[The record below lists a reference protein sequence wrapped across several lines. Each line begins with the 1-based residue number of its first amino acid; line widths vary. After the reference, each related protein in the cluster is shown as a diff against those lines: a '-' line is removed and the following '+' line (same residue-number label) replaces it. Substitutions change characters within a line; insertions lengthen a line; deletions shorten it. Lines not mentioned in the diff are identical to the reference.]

1 LGGIDSAPISRLKRL
16 KGIPD
21 SLQSKLEKLKQL
33 YSPLNGY
40 RTYRNFAK
48 QVKCIPLVGVYLRDL
63 TLISDGNAKFIN
75 EDKSIINFDRMKLIA
90 DRVLE
95 FNQINAS
102 LYAQELT
109 PIPTLKSSL
118 ENLKIYTEDELYE
131 KSLAIQPITIT
142 KSPEQQLAELQDKFE
157 RYKSETQ
164 VQFDTLQ
171 SQLEKLQEQLQST
184 DTAFT
189 NYKEKKDP
197 KSSSKTKKEL
207 NNIKVQLLNA
217 MLLCDELIAEPLE

>member
-1 LGGIDSAPISRLKRL
+1 
-16 KGIPD
+16 
-21 SLQSKLEKLKQL
+21 
-33 YSPLNGY
+33 
-40 RTYRNFAK
+40 
-48 QVKCIPLVGVYLRDL
+48 VGVYLRDL
-63 TLISDGNAKFIN
+63 TLISDGNTKFLSD
-75 EDKSIINFDRMKLIA
+75 DKSIINFDRMKLVA

-95 FNQINAS
+95 FNQIDAS
-102 LYAQELT
+102 LYSQELT
-109 PIPTLKSSL
+109 PIPTLKTSL

-131 KSLAIQPITIT
+131 KSLEIQPITIT

-164 VQFDTLQ
+164 VQFDTFQ
-171 SQLEKLQEQLQST
+171 SQLEKLQAQLQST
-184 DTAFT
+184 DVAFT
-189 NYKEKKDP
+189 NYKVKKDP

>member
-1 LGGIDSAPISRLKRL
+1 MG
-16 KGIPD
+16 
-21 SLQSKLEKLKQL
+21 
-33 YSPLNGY
+33 
-40 RTYRNFAK
+40 
-48 QVKCIPLVGVYLRDL
+48 
-63 TLISDGNAKFIN
+63 N

-142 KSPEQQLAELQDKFE
+142 KSPEQQLAELQDK
-157 RYKSETQ
+157 SETQ

-184 DTAFT
+184 
-189 NYKEKKDP
+189 
-197 KSSSKTKKEL
+197 
-207 NNIKVQLLNA
+207 IQLLQ
-217 MLLCDELIAEPLE
+217 IIK

>member
-1 LGGIDSAPISRLKRL
+1 MGYIKFIKIADDLHSIKNFNSCVSVLGGIDSAPISRLKRL

-40 RTYRNFAK
+40 RTYGNFAK

-63 TLISDGNAKFIN
+63 TLISDGNAKYIN

-142 KSPEQQLAELQDKFE
+142 KSPEQH
-157 RYKSETQ
+157 
-164 VQFDTLQ
+164 
-171 SQLEKLQEQLQST
+171 QST

-217 MLLCDELIAEPLE
+217 MLLCDELIDEPLE